1 MTAEMGQI
9 SPDPELGVYQEPSD
23 QPQKLIEAH
32 PAIGISLGNDSNLSI
47 SSSSEF
53 AGTPLTQLPSG
64 KTKQVGGVCFENFS
78 DHGLDDTVR
87 LSINTAT
94 KTPLL
99 TLEEE
104 KQLTEKVFKI
114 ARLLRTHKGEIGK
127 LNGANPEEQ
136 EEINEGLAARDHLL
150 RANTRLV
157 ISVAKKYI
165 GRGVTFLD
173 LIQEGNIGLMRS
185 TWTFNPGRGFRF
197 STYATPL
204 IRQAIIG
211 AIAEQGRVVRLPG
224 RADWDLN
231 RILRTQR
238 RLEQRGGKPEVTIEE
253 IARELGIDPKKV
265 ELLLRV
271 AEDDIPLN
279 AQAGGETEGERGD
292 FFENPKT
299 LNPEAEAMK
308 SEIRKYISGSLG
320 LVSAREERVLRMR
333 YGIGLEPLTLEEI
346 GQKMGIT
353 RNRVYQIE
361 RNALN
366 KLRKLSQA
374 DKGDF

>member
-173 LIQEGNIGLMRS
+173 LI
-185 TWTFNPGRGFRF
+185 
-197 STYATPL
+197 
-204 IRQAIIG
+204 
-211 AIAEQGRVVRLPG
+211 
-224 RADWDLN
+224 
-231 RILRTQR
+231 
-238 RLEQRGGKPEVTIEE
+238 
-253 IARELGIDPKKV
+253 
-265 ELLLRV
+265 
-271 AEDDIPLN
+271 
-279 AQAGGETEGERGD
+279 
-292 FFENPKT
+292 
-299 LNPEAEAMK
+299 
-308 SEIRKYISGSLG
+308 
-320 LVSAREERVLRMR
+320 
-333 YGIGLEPLTLEEI
+333 
-346 GQKMGIT
+346 
-353 RNRVYQIE
+353 
-361 RNALN
+361 
-366 KLRKLSQA
+366 
-374 DKGDF
+374 